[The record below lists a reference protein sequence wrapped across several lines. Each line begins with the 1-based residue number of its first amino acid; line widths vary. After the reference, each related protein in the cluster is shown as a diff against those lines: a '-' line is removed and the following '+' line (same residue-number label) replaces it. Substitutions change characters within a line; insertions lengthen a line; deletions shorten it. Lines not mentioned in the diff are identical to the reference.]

1 MDITK
6 LVAKP
11 ELTKV
16 VLDDEEIIAEYNEP
30 LEFYTWDRQPID
42 VFLNLSGSIGIDQQ
56 ATVDTLKTLI
66 LDSNGNRV
74 MTEDFVLPIKVMVKA
89 MAKVMELLG
98 K

>member
-1 MDITK
+1 MELSK

-11 ELTKV
+11 ELIKV
-16 VLDDEEIIAEYNEP
+16 VLDDEEIIADYNEP

-42 VFLNLSGSIGIDQQ
+42 VFLKLSSSIGVDQE
-56 ATVDTLKTLI
+56 ASVATLKTLI

-74 MTEDFVLPIKVMVKA
+74 MTDDYVLPVKVMVKA
-89 MAKVMELLG
+89 IAKVMELLG

>member
-1 MDITK
+1 MELTK

-11 ELTKV
+11 ELIKV
-16 VLDDEEIIAEYNEP
+16 VLDDEETVAEYNES

-42 VFLNLSGSIGIDQQ
+42 VFLKLSASFGVDQE
-56 ATVDTLKTLI
+56 ASVETLKTLI

-74 MTEDFVLPIKVMVKA
+74 MTDEYILPIKVMVRA